1 MTTDAWVHFDITP
14 PHTGWIR
21 CIAPNDAILLPK
33 RVLSVQLLL
42 FFSRVFSSS
51 PSFHADL
58 IRFRPDERTKCSYHP
73 SSSSC
78 FLNHSMNWSNPLYYT
93 NTIENNTIKLSRAA
107 HIAHS
112 GRHAIA
118 TWLLVLVSA
127 LAWPVVVTSGL
138 LLSCPCLHDTPS
150 YTPRHARCDASA
162 EPQPYAT
169 ALLPLLG
176 AWNLV
181 GVPKLERQ
189 ERPDECTGQV
199 KVKRTFKS

>member
-1 MTTDAWVHFDITP
+1 MTPSFSQNVSSVSSSFSSFLVSSLLLLPFMQIWSDSDRTKEQSVLI
-14 PHTGWIR
+14 
-21 CIAPNDAILLPK
+21 ILL
-33 RVLSVQLLL
+33 LLL
-42 FFSRVFSSS
+42 VSWIIQWIG
-51 PSFHADL
+51 L
-58 IRFRPDERTKCSYHP
+58 I
-73 SSSSC
+73 
-78 FLNHSMNWSNPLYYT
+78 LYIT
-93 NTIENNTIKLSRAA
+93 QIQLKTTLSINRAA

-127 LAWPVVVTSGL
+127 LAWPVVVSSGL
-138 LLSCPCLHDTPS
+138 LLSGPCLHDTPS

-199 KVKRTFKS
+199 KVKRTFES

>member
-42 FFSRVFSSS
+42 FSSRVFSSS

-93 NTIENNTIKLSRAA
+93 NTIENNTINQSRR
-107 HIAHS
+107 AHS
-112 GRHAIA
+112 SLRTACNCHVAPRA
-118 TWLLVLVSA
+118 CVSSC
-127 LAWPVVVTSGL
+127 LARRCLIWFVTIRSL
-138 LLSCPCLHDTPS
+138 PARYPFLH
-150 YTPRHARCDASA
+150 
-162 EPQPYAT
+162 AT
-169 ALLPLLG
+169 ACQMRCVCRASTLRDCTSSPSRCLELG
-176 AWNLV
+176 RRSQTR
-181 GVPKLERQ
+181 KTRK
-189 ERPDECTGQV
+189 T
-199 KVKRTFKS
+199 

>member
-42 FFSRVFSSS
+42 FSSRVFSSS
-51 PSFHADL
+51 PSFLAVL
-58 IRFRPDERTKCSYHP
+58 IIFRPDERTKCSYHP

-93 NTIENNTIKLSRAA
+93 NKIENNTIKLSRA

-127 LAWPVVVTSGL
+127 LAWPVVVSSGL

-150 YTPRHARCDASA
+150 YTPRHARCDVSA
-162 EPQPYAT
+162 KSQPYAT

-199 KVKRTFKS
+199 KVKRTFES